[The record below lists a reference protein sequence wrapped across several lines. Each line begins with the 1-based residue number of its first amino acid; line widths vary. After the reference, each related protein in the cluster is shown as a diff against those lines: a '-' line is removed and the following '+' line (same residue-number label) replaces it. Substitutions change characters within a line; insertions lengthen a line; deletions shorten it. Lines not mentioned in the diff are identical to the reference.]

1 MATQSPLTTLGEI
14 RFSQCGEH
22 LHPMFRVNSDVPI
35 SDALEHASALLHLAK
50 QFTLEA
56 AMEPRGDRYAWAA
69 HFPGR
74 DGQGTDGRRARHTL
88 CMT

>member
-1 MATQSPLTTLGEI
+1 MTTQSPLTTLGEI

-22 LHPMFRVNSDVPI
+22 LHPMFRVNSDVLI

-69 HFPGR
+69 HYLAEMGKALM
-74 DGQGTDGRRARHTL
+74 DDVHATL
-88 CMT
+88 SA

>member
-1 MATQSPLTTLGEI
+1 MTTQSPLTTLGEI

-22 LHPMFRVNSDVPI
+22 LHPLFRVNADVPI

-56 AMEPRGDRYAWAA
+56 AMEPRCDRYAWAA
-69 HFPGR
+69 HYLAEMGKALM
-74 DGQGTDGRRARHTL
+74 DDVHATL
-88 CMT
+88 SA